1 MRNPRFTIQTDYKGS
16 GSPRFY
22 MKGYRKIISPRLD
35 PNLGLQ
41 YANGISPTYE
51 DALYVCVMVAQDY
64 WNRGFGFSD
73 MRIEPFE
80 GLVVQ

>member
-1 MRNPRFTIQTDYKGS
+1 MQNPLFTIKAGYTGS

-35 PNLGLQ
+35 PGRGLQ
-41 YANGISPTYE
+41 YANAISASYE
-51 DALYVCVMVAQDY
+51 DALYVCVMVAQEY
-64 WNRGFGFSD
+64 WNRGFGFSH

-80 GLVVQ
+80 GLVVR